1 MIYKRTE
8 FMREIGLDDDTLEF
22 WLTEEW
28 IIPAQADQDV
38 AFSEADLARARLIR
52 ELAGDMGVNHQGIG
66 VALHL
71 LDQVHSLRK
80 ALSGLSATH

>member
-8 FMREIGLDDDTLEF
+8 FLQHTGLDENTLEL

-38 AFSEADLARARLIR
+38 AFSEADLARAKLIS
-52 ELAGDMGVNHQGIG
+52 ELATDMGVNPPGIG

-71 LDQVHSLRK
+71 LDQVHSLRR
-80 ALSGLSATH
+80 ALAGLGHTS